1 MLNLNRRTLLRS
13 TGIAGVAT
21 FASTLFPELS
31 PITAFANSKAAP
43 KDRPWYAE
51 KGIAREAT
59 AAEGEKAGHD
69 YLPRLARAM
78 SDAKIQGPTGLD
90 HRASMAVHTLQD
102 GRSILA
108 WSKPLDD
115 THVVAIYSE
124 TDARGHRGRSQVFVW
139 EIDPLTKAG
148 RVAAQGPALEK
159 LYKTTSVATG
169 AVLPAAHAISCGPGT
184 YVCSYCV
191 SFDGGFTDC
200 CGPCGFAFLGGLV
213 SGLSCV
219 LIWCNWCVWEHC
231 ASFAESCCSA

>member
-1 MLNLNRRTLLRS
+1 MTNAQSQSQNAPTEHGNSRS
-13 TGIAGVAT
+13 CYI
-21 FASTLFPELS
+21 F
-31 PITAFANSKAAP
+31 INSV
-43 KDRPWYAE
+43 
-51 KGIAREAT
+51 
-59 AAEGEKAGHD
+59 
-69 YLPRLARAM
+69 PRAAM
-78 SDAKIQGPTGLD
+78 SDAKIQGPTGSD

-108 WSKPLDD
+108 WSKPPDD

-219 LIWCNWCVWEHC
+219 LIWCTWCVWEHC
-231 ASFAESCCSA
+231 ASFAESCAPRSDALARAEVLSEGSVLSWSLDQRPL